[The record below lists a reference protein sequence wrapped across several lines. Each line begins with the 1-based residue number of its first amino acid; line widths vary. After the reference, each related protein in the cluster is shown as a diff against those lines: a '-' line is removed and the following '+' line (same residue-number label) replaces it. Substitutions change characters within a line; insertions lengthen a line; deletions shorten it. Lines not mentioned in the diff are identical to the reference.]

1 MFESLLKSMP
11 SILDDLKN
19 VNVGSEYSVDVTTDE
34 GLKKVHNSVYNL
46 KGELKSLRENL
57 KDSWLSFVW
66 DKDTLDAIEAS
77 LDKILEDAEKKYKE
91 AHKNEQKEVKSNYA
105 RPVLSLTN
113 EDASKAYSVV
123 DKYLETYIC
132 PRLSKDTTPEFVQS
146 IKESLVDFAAWL
158 ALNKY

>member
-19 VNVGSEYSVDVTTDE
+19 VNGESEYSVDVTTDE

-57 KDSWLSFVW
+57 KDSWLSFIW

-77 LDKILEDAEKKYKE
+77 LDKVLEDADKKYKE
-91 AHKNEQKEVKSNYA
+91 AHKNEQKGVKSNYV